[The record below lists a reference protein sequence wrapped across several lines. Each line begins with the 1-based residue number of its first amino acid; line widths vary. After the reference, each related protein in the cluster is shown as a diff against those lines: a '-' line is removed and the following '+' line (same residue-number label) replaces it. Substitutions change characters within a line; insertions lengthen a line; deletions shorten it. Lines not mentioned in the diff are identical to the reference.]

1 MRTVSVS
8 LGERSY
14 PIHVGSG
21 LLRNPELIVP
31 LLPQKRAAIITNT
44 TIALL
49 YLGPFSAML
58 QTAGVDVVPV
68 VLPDGEDHKTWQTL
82 NLIFD
87 ELIARRCERR
97 TTLIGLGGGVI
108 GDMAGFAAATWQR
121 GAPFMQVPTT
131 LLAQVDSSV
140 GGKTAINHP
149 LGKNMIGAFYQ
160 PRVVV
165 TDLDVLATL
174 PDRELKAG
182 LAEVIKHGLI
192 RDAGFFEWLEANIE
206 KLLARN
212 ANALEHAVVR
222 CCEIK
227 AEVVAMD
234 EREEDVRAWLN
245 FGHTFG
251 HAIESGLGF
260 GTWLHGEAIA
270 AGMMIAAEL
279 SLRLG
284 KLGTGDVERVER
296 LLVRAGLPVQGPGF
310 PFSRYLELMSVDK
323 KARDGALRFIL
334 LDGLGKAIVANDIP
348 VETVSAALR
357 RRTG

>member
-206 KLLARN
+206 KLLARD
-212 ANALEHAVVR
+212 ASALEHAVVR

>member
-1 MRTVSVS
+1 
-8 LGERSY
+8 
-14 PIHVGSG
+14 
-21 LLRNPELIVP
+21 
-31 LLPQKRAAIITNT
+31 
-44 TIALL
+44 
-49 YLGPFSAML
+49 
-58 QTAGVDVVPV
+58 
-68 VLPDGEDHKTWQTL
+68 
-82 NLIFD
+82 
-87 ELIARRCERR
+87 
-97 TTLIGLGGGVI
+97 
-108 GDMAGFAAATWQR
+108 MAGFAAATWQR
-121 GAPFMQVPTT
+121 GAPFIQLPTT

-165 TDLDVLATL
+165 TDLDVLSTL

-192 RDAGFFEWLEANIE
+192 RDVQFFEWLEANIE
-206 KLLARN
+206 KLLARDST
-212 ANALEHAVVR
+212 ALEHAVVR

-227 AEVVAMD
+227 AGIVAMD
-234 EREEDVRAWLN
+234 EREENERAWLN

-279 SLRLG
+279 SQRLG
-284 KLGTGDVERVER
+284 KLVAADVERIER
-296 LLVRAGLPVQGPGF
+296 LLIRSGLPVRGPKF

-348 VETVSAALR
+348 VEKVSAALQ
-357 RRTG
+357 RRTA

>member
-1 MRTVSVS
+1 
-8 LGERSY
+8 
-14 PIHVGSG
+14 
-21 LLRNPELIVP
+21 
-31 LLPQKRAAIITNT
+31 
-44 TIALL
+44 
-49 YLGPFSAML
+49 ML
-58 QTAGVDVVPV
+58 QVAGVDVVPV

-87 ELIARRCERR
+87 ELIAKRCERR
-97 TTLIGLGGGVI
+97 TTLIGLGGGVV

-121 GAPFMQVPTT
+121 GAPFIQLPTT

-165 TDLDVLATL
+165 TDLDVLSTL

-192 RDAGFFEWLEANIE
+192 RDVQFFEWLEANIE
-206 KLLARN
+206 KLLARDST
-212 ANALEHAVVR
+212 ALEHAVVR

-227 AEVVAMD
+227 AGIVAMD
-234 EREEDVRAWLN
+234 EREENERAWLN

-279 SLRLG
+279 SQRLG
-284 KLGTGDVERVER
+284 KLVAADVERIER
-296 LLVRAGLPVQGPGF
+296 LLIRSGLPVRGPKF

-348 VETVSAALR
+348 VEKVSAALQ
-357 RRTG
+357 RRTA